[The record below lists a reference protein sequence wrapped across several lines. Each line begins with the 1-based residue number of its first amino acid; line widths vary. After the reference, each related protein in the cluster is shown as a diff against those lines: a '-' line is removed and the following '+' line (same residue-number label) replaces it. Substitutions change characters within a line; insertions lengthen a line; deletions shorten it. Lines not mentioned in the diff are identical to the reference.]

1 LFCFA
6 RCTFPHISDVDIQ
19 VASLCRHIK
28 VERNMSSRVLNRYK
42 KIRLNKTSASLHT
55 FRLSQSGPLYAHLLA
70 AHSTNAPHLY
80 IFNRLFLVSLSP
92 ERRIYRSIF
101 SRSSSRLFNTPH
113 FLLNV
118 TWSFPFLAAGCL
130 KRYKVEWVHVY
141 GIIKTFGSHSIEQQM
156 LLVSSPF
163 FQRLKKKSWLI
174 KILFHSVVI
183 HRKWQKFWARP
194 AV

>member
-55 FRLSQSGPLYAHLLA
+55 FRLSQSGHLYAAHLLA

-141 GIIKTFGSHSIEQQM
+141 GIIKTFCIDHIP
-156 LLVSSPF
+156 LSSSRCSLSFAF
-163 FQRLKKKSWLI
+163 F
-174 KILFHSVVI
+174 
-183 HRKWQKFWARP
+183 
-194 AV
+194 

>member
-1 LFCFA
+1 MSTFLFSAIFILMSHLLFCFVLRA
-6 RCTFPHISDVDIQ
+6 VHFRIFQMWIFKWLHYAAT
-19 VASLCRHIK
+19 

-118 TWSFPFLAAGCL
+118 T
-130 KRYKVEWVHVY
+130 
-141 GIIKTFGSHSIEQQM
+141 
-156 LLVSSPF
+156 
-163 FQRLKKKSWLI
+163 
-174 KILFHSVVI
+174 
-183 HRKWQKFWARP
+183 
-194 AV
+194 